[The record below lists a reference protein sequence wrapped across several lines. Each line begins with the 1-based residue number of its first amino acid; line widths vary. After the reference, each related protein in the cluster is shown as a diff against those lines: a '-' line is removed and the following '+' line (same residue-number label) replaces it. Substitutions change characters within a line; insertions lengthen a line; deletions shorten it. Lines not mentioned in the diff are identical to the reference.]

1 MKYLLCYL
9 FVMNFISLIMYG
21 LDKLFAKRNSER
33 IREGYLL
40 FSSFMGGF
48 LCSLAGMILF
58 RHKTRKK
65 KFWILNI
72 LFMLMWCYIIYM
84 FYRNG

>member
-1 MKYLLCYL
+1 
-9 FVMNFISLIMYG
+9 MNVISLIMYG
-21 LDKLFAKRNSER
+21 IDKISAKRNSNR
-33 IREGYLL
+33 IRESYLF

-48 LCSLAGMILF
+48 LCSLGGMILF

-65 KFWILNI
+65 KFWIINI
-72 LFMLMWCYIIYM
+72 LFMIMWCYIIYM